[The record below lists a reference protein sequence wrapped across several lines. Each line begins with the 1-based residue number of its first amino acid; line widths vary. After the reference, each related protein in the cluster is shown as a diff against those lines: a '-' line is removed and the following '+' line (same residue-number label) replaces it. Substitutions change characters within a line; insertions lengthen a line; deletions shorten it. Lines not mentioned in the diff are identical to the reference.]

1 MCWTRGANMNSIHE
15 LVYDYLKQQDSP
27 VTSKQILENAVP
39 KYLNKKELSIVL
51 QELEDENR
59 IVKEKLSNA
68 YHYSL
73 NPEEFD
79 DDYDSY
85 YDLDKDS
92 LNVTF
97 NENKT
102 YKNKTYSVGI
112 PDGYTLGVDENDF
125 IAWLPKDGDPDSC
138 YSGYNVIKQ
147 FRTDI
152 LSNVFENTIKEE
164 ISFNYKLAMTQQYEL
179 MFDKV
184 HVLDTSSLPFPCCIH
199 FYYSGCWHAFIT
211 LFSEESVT
219 NFRMQMNALSLKDRE
234 LAHKIVLD
242 WVKTIKTENPVGM
255 AKELDDISYQTMTL
269 NEENIEEY
277 QNALIEYKKQLRQ
290 LRTSHCGIVV
300 NNCHNNDFKT
310 DKTNMEVKSLI
321 YDYSKIMACEYQKLS
336 DTVRKIICQNPD
348 NPLIV
353 DLYALAIAYMDEPE
367 KVTINTDNYLI
378 DIPGI
383 DEIKASIKT
392 EELAKYAS
400 FIDDKINYY
409 AQKLEHD
416 RKKQIIEQYK
426 YYIDEQKNKIE
437 MLQNSI
443 FGNLFGDSIEI
454 SFPFPYEDNKKI
466 AENAV
471 ARKIKNL
478 KKSIKDAE
486 ALKKQTII
494 EQERIT
500 DELTK
505 TNLEY
510 EKLIKEEPGVKNSI
524 NSKFDNIIDNYKKD
538 LKISAEQKEN
548 LESTIEKNTQEI
560 ESLGFFSMG
569 RKKTLKNENLELS
582 SKLVDVRKI
591 LEDINKKIDGLDAQ
605 KNTELINYDNETKR
619 LREKLDKLMEDRD
632 KSDQIMK
639 ECKEI
644 DVESL
649 KKQLSDLQDFYK
661 DFEDEYIYHQLYL
674 RDLKQ
679 VFENFGINSKN
690 IDYDYHLEIS

>member
-1 MCWTRGANMNSIHE
+1 MNSIHE
-15 LVYDYLKQQDSP
+15 LVYDYLKQQNSH

-59 IVKEKLSNA
+59 IVKEKIGNI
-68 YHYSL
+68 YNYSS

-79 DDYDSY
+79 DDFDSY

-97 NENKT
+97 NDNRIFENEAS
-102 YKNKTYSVGI
+102 SVGI
-112 PDGYTLGVDENDF
+112 PDGYSLEVGENDF

-152 LSNVFENTIKEE
+152 LSNVCENTIKEE

-179 MFDKV
+179 MFDDV
-184 HVLDTSSLPFPCCIH
+184 HVLDTTCFPFPCCIH
-199 FYYSGCWHAFIT
+199 FYYSGCWHAIIT
-211 LFSEESVT
+211 LFSKGFVS
-219 NFRMQMNALSLKDRE
+219 NFRMQMNALTLQDRE

-242 WVKTIKTENPVGM
+242 WVKTIKTKNPAGM
-255 AKELDDISYQTMTL
+255 FKELDDVSYQTMML

-290 LRTSHCGIVV
+290 LRTMHCGIAV
-300 NNCHNNDFKT
+300 NDYHDKGFKL
-310 DKTNMEVKSLI
+310 DKTNMEIKSLI
-321 YDYSKIMACEYQKLS
+321 YDYSKIMVSEYRKLS
-336 DTVRKIICQNPD
+336 DTVIKIVSDNPD

-353 DLYALAIAYMDEPE
+353 DLYALSIAYMDELE
-367 KVTINTDNYLI
+367 KITINSDNYLI

-409 AQKLEHD
+409 AQKLEKD

-443 FGNLFGDSIEI
+443 FGNLIGGSIEI
-454 SFPFPYEDNKKI
+454 SFPFPYDDNKKI

-471 ARKIKNL
+471 SRKIKNL

-486 ALKKQTII
+486 NLQKQSIL
-494 EQERIT
+494 ERERID

-505 TNLEY
+505 TKLEY
-510 EKLIKEEPGVKNSI
+510 EKLTKEESDVKNSI
-524 NSKFDNIIDNYKKD
+524 NRKFNNIIDNYKNEFKTV
-538 LKISAEQKEN
+538 AEQKEH
-548 LESTIEKNTQEI
+548 LESTIEKNTHEI

-582 SKLVDVRKI
+582 SNLVDARKKY
-591 LEDINKKIDGLDAQ
+591 EDINKKIAELNNQ
-605 KNTELINYDNETKR
+605 KNIELNNYDNDIKQ
-619 LREKLDKLMEDRD
+619 LREKLDKLMEDKE
-632 KSDQIMK
+632 KSDQAMK
-639 ECKEI
+639 DCQET
-644 DVESL
+644 DVDNL
-649 KKQLSDLQDFYK
+649 KKQLSDLQDFFK

-674 RDLKQ
+674 RDLKE
-679 VFENFGINSKN
+679 VFENFGIKDKK

>member
-1 MCWTRGANMNSIHE
+1 MNSIHE
-15 LVYDYLKQQDSP
+15 LIYDYLKQQDSP
-27 VTSKQILENAVP
+27 VTSKHILENAVP
-39 KYLNKKELSIVL
+39 KYLNKKELNIVL

-59 IVKEKLSNA
+59 IVKEKLSNT

-85 YDLDKDS
+85 YDIDKDS

-102 YKNKTYSVGI
+102 YKNETYSVGI

-147 FRTDI
+147 FRTDT

-164 ISFNYKLAMTQQYEL
+164 ISFNYKLSMTQQYEL

-211 LFSEESVT
+211 LFSNGFVS
-219 NFRMQMNALSLKDRE
+219 NFRMQMNALSLQDRE

-242 WVKTIKTENPVGM
+242 WVKTIKTDNPVGM

-277 QNALIEYKKQLRQ
+277 FNALIEYKKQLRQ

-310 DKTNMEVKSLI
+310 DKTNMEVKSLL
-321 YDYSKIMACEYQKLS
+321 YDYSKIMACEYRKLS

-378 DIPGI
+378 DIPDI

-400 FIDDKINYY
+400 EIDEKINFYTY
-409 AQKLEHD
+409 RLEKE
-416 RKKQIIEQYK
+416 RKVQIIEQYK
-426 YYIDEQKNKIE
+426 YYIEEKKNENE
-437 MLQNSI
+437 MLKNI
-443 FGNLFGDSIEI
+443 LFGNYLGGSIEI
-454 SFPFPYEDNKKI
+454 LIPFAYDDNKKI

-471 ARKIKNL
+471 SRKIKNL

-486 ALKKQTII
+486 NLQKQSIL
-494 EQERIT
+494 ERERID

-505 TNLEY
+505 TKLEY
-510 EKLIKEEPGVKNSI
+510 EKLTKEESDVKNSI
-524 NSKFDNIIDNYKKD
+524 NRKFNNIIDNYNNEF
-538 LKISAEQKEN
+538 KIVAEQKEH
-548 LESTIEKNTQEI
+548 LESTIEKNTHEI

-582 SKLVDVRKI
+582 SNLVDARKKY
-591 LEDINKKIDGLDAQ
+591 EDINKKIAELNNQ
-605 KNTELINYDNETKR
+605 KNIELNNYDNDIKQ
-619 LREKLDKLMEDRD
+619 LREKLDKLMEDKE
-632 KSDQIMK
+632 KSDQAMK
-639 ECKEI
+639 DCQET
-644 DVESL
+644 DVDNL
-649 KKQLSDLQDFYK
+649 KKQLSDLQDFFK

-674 RDLKQ
+674 RDLKE
-679 VFENFGINSKN
+679 VFENFGIKDKK